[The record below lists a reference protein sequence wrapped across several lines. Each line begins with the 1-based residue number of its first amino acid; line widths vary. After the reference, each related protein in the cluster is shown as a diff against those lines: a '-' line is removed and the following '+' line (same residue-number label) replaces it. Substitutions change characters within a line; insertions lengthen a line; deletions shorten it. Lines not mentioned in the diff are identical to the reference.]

1 MLVDFHVHAFAE
13 KIAARAIGQVAGKA
27 DLIPETDGTAEGL
40 RRRLQEWGV
49 DKGVVLPI
57 ATKPTQQ
64 TIINDWAAQQQDET
78 LYCYGSVHPDAPD
91 VLEELELSSPQELI
105 EKCFGLSLSDQY
117 WISPTDKPLDWHR
130 VNFFENAFSEDIG
143 NILFGKGTGSD
154 STSLVSPDNTANG
167 NLKKKWKIID
177 GKRVLLKDSSAPY
190 RQEAYNEVLASE
202 IANRLGIPHVPYT
215 LIAEHGEFCSGCED
229 FITPETDLVAAAQVM
244 SAFKKRNEQ
253 SEYEFYIECCEKL
266 GIADAREKLEQML
279 VLDYLI
285 VNEDRHLNNFGLIR
299 NAVTLE
305 WVGVAPLYDNGNS
318 MWFNRVVSEMHADD
332 DSNIKT
338 PLWKK
343 NPTENLELVTDFSW
357 LDLSALD
364 GIEDFARELYEKSEY
379 MEPIRV
385 DTLANAL
392 RTRVD
397 LLDDIVQTQSGGQI
411 ML

>member
-1 MLVDFHVHAFAE
+1 MLYTLMHRDTAVMDLELDEYSNIVALGKIHHAE
-13 KIAARAIGQVAGKA
+13 HLPLGTYNKIGVERKSLNRWWTKRSIPASRKGIH
-27 DLIPETDGTAEGL
+27 DLLD
-40 RRRLQEWGV
+40 
-49 DKGVVLPI
+49 
-57 ATKPTQQ
+57 
-64 TIINDWAAQQQDET
+64 
-78 LYCYGSVHPDAPD
+78 
-91 VLEELELSSPQELI
+91 ELEMSSPQELI

-117 WISPTDKPLDWHR
+117 WISPTDKPLDWHQ

-143 NILFGKGTGSD
+143 NILFGKGRSSGSV
-154 STSLVSPDNTANG
+154 SLISPDNTANG

-177 GKRVLLKDSSAPY
+177 GKRVLLKGSSAPY

-202 IANRLGIPHVPYT
+202 IARRLCIPYVPYT
-215 LIAEHGEFCSGCED
+215 LILEHDEICSGCED
-229 FITPETDLVAAAQVM
+229 FITSETDLVSAAQVM

-318 MWFNRVVSEMHADD
+318 MWFNRVISEIHADD

-343 NPTENLELVTDFSW
+343 NPTENLMLATDFSW
-357 LDLSALD
+357 LDLSALKS
-364 GIEDFARELYEKSEY
+364 IENYARELYSTSGY
-379 MEPIRV
+379 LEPTRV
-385 DTLANAL
+385 DALVNAL
-392 RTRVD
+392 RKRVE
-397 LLDDIVQTQSGGQI
+397 LLDGIARGQT

>member
-1 MLVDFHVHAFAE
+1 MLYTLMHRDTAVMDLELDEYSNIVALGKIHHAE
-13 KIAARAIGQVAGKA
+13 HLPLGTYNKIGVERKS
-27 DLIPETDGTAEGL
+27 LNRWWTKRSIPAS
-40 RRRLQEWGV
+40 RRGIR
-49 DKGVVLPI
+49 
-57 ATKPTQQ
+57 
-64 TIINDWAAQQQDET
+64 
-78 LYCYGSVHPDAPD
+78 D
-91 VLEELELSSPQELI
+91 VLDELELSSPQELI

-117 WISPTDKPLDWHR
+117 WISPTDKPLDWHK
-130 VNFFENAFSEDIG
+130 VNFFENTFSEDIG
-143 NILFGKGTGSD
+143 NILFGKGRSSGSA
-154 STSLVSPDNTANG
+154 SLISPDNTANG

-177 GKRVLLKDSSAPY
+177 GKRVLLKGSSAPY

-202 IANRLGIPHVPYT
+202 IARRLCIPYVPYT
-215 LIAEHGEFCSGCED
+215 LISEHDEICSGCED
-229 FITPETDLVAAAQVM
+229 FITSETDLVSAAQVM

-266 GIADAREKLEQML
+266 GISDAREKLEQML

-318 MWFNRVVSEMHADD
+318 MWFNRVVSEIHADD

-343 NPTENLELVTDFSW
+343 NPAENLMLATDFSW
-357 LDLSALD
+357 LDLSALE
-364 GIEDFARELYEKSEY
+364 GIEDFAKELYGKSVYLEST
-379 MEPIRV
+379 RV
-385 DTLANAL
+385 DALANAL
-392 RTRVD
+392 RMRVE
-397 LLDDIVQTQSGGQI
+397 LLDGIEQAQTQSGGQT

>member
-1 MLVDFHVHAFAE
+1 MLYTLMHRDIPVMDLELDEYSNIVSLGKIHHAEHLPLGTYNGINAE
-13 KIAARAIGQVAGKA
+13 KKA
-27 DLIPETDGTAEGL
+27 LNRWWTKRSIPAS
-40 RRRLQEWGV
+40 R
-49 DKGVVLPI
+49 KGI
-57 ATKPTQQ
+57 R
-64 TIINDWAAQQQDET
+64 E
-78 LYCYGSVHPDAPD
+78 

-215 LIAEHGEFCSGCED
+215 LIAEHGELCSGCED

-266 GIADAREKLEQML
+266 GIVDAREKLEQML

-318 MWFNRVVSEMHADD
+318 MWFNRVVGEIHADD

-392 RTRVD
+392 RTRIE
-397 LLDDIVQTQSGGQI
+397 LLDDIVQTQSGGQT

>member
-1 MLVDFHVHAFAE
+1 MLYTLMHRDTAVMDLELDEYSNIVALGKIHHAE
-13 KIAARAIGQVAGKA
+13 HLPLGTYNKIGVERKS
-27 DLIPETDGTAEGL
+27 LNRWWTKRSIPAS
-40 RRRLQEWGV
+40 RRGIR
-49 DKGVVLPI
+49 
-57 ATKPTQQ
+57 
-64 TIINDWAAQQQDET
+64 
-78 LYCYGSVHPDAPD
+78 D
-91 VLEELELSSPQELI
+91 VLDELELSSPQELI

-117 WISPTDKPLDWHR
+117 WISPTYKPLDWHQ

-143 NILFGKGTGSD
+143 NILFGKGRSSGSA
-154 STSLVSPDNTANG
+154 SLISPDNTANG

-177 GKRVLLKDSSAPY
+177 GKRVLLKGSSAPY

-202 IANRLGIPHVPYT
+202 IARRLCIPYVPYT
-215 LIAEHGEFCSGCED
+215 LILEHDEICSGCED
-229 FITPETDLVAAAQVM
+229 FITSETDLVSAAQVM

-266 GIADAREKLEQML
+266 GISDAREKMGQML

-318 MWFNRVVSEMHADD
+318 MWFNRVVSEIHADD

-343 NPTENLELVTDFSW
+343 NPTENLTLVTDFSW
-357 LDLSALD
+357 LDLSALE
-364 GIEDFARELYEKSEY
+364 GIEDFARELYSKSGY
-379 MEPIRV
+379 LEPTRV
-385 DTLANAL
+385 DALANAL
-392 RTRVD
+392 RMRVE
-397 LLDDIVQTQSGGQI
+397 LLDGIAQTRSGRQT

>member
-1 MLVDFHVHAFAE
+1 MLYTLMHRDVPVMELELDEYSNIISLGRIHHAE
-13 KIAARAIGQVAGKA
+13 HLPLGTYNKIGVERKA
-27 DLIPETDGTAEGL
+27 LNRWWTKRSIPAS
-40 RRRLQEWGV
+40 R
-49 DKGVVLPI
+49 KGI
-57 ATKPTQQ
+57 R
-64 TIINDWAAQQQDET
+64 
-78 LYCYGSVHPDAPD
+78 D
-91 VLEELELSSPQELI
+91 VLMELELSSPQELI

-117 WISPTDKPLDWHR
+117 WISPTDQPLDWHR

-143 NILFGKGTGSD
+143 NILFGKGRSSD
-154 STSLVSPDNTANG
+154 SASLVSPDNTANG

-202 IANRLGIPHVPYT
+202 IAERLNISRVPYT
-215 LIAEHGEFCSGCED
+215 LIPEHGEICSGCED

-253 SEYEFYIECCEKL
+253 SEYEFYIECCETL
-266 GIADAREKLEQML
+266 GITDARKKMEQML

-305 WVGVAPLYDNGNS
+305 WIGTAPLYDNGNS
-318 MWFNRVVSEMHADD
+318 MWFNRVIGEMHAGD

-343 NPTENLELVTDFSW
+343 NPTENLTLVADFSW
-357 LDLSALD
+357 LDLSTLD
-364 GIEDFARELYEKSEY
+364 GIEDYARELYGKSEY
-379 MEPIRV
+379 LEPVRV
-385 DTLANAL
+385 ETLANAL
-392 RTRVD
+392 RTRIE
-397 LLDDIVQTQSGGQI
+397 LLGDIACGRT
-411 ML
+411 LH